1 MGRYLL
7 PKVSFFVL
15 IHIFLYRIYL
25 FLDYSRSLILSL
37 SMIYSSS
44 ILLSFIVFI
53 RLFGKSI
60 FDVQVSFSAS
70 IFVSM
75 FFCRVD
81 YFLDHSCSLIFPLSM
96 LRNYFLFLLPFI
108 LMSLLLL
115 LLSFIL
121 LSTSAVW
128 QPRLSDILKSK
139 RMLL

>member
-1 MGRYLL
+1 M
-7 PKVSFFVL
+7 VHSF
-15 IHIFLYRIYL
+15 
-25 FLDYSRSLILSL
+25 
-37 SMIYSSS
+37 S

-75 FFCRVD
+75 FPCRVD
-81 YFLDHSCSLIFPLSM
+81 YFLDHSRSLIFPLSM
-96 LRNYFLFLLPFI
+96 LRTSSFFLLPFI

-115 LLSFIL
+115 LLSFLL

-128 QPRLSDILKSK
+128 QPRLPDILKSEW
-139 RMLL
+139 MLL

>member
-1 MGRYLL
+1 M
-7 PKVSFFVL
+7 SFFVL

-37 SMIYSSS
+37 SMVHSSS

-75 FFCRVD
+75 FPCRVD
-81 YFLDHSCSLIFPLSM
+81 YFLDHSRSLIFLLSII
-96 LRNYFLFLLPFI
+96 RTSSSFLLPFI
-108 LMSLLLL
+108 MSLLLL

-121 LSTSAVW
+121 SSTAAVW

-139 RMLL
+139 WMLL